1 MDSDKRYSV
10 FKIKATHMDAIELNE
25 RGKGGEED
33 EKFEDARERQE
44 EEETSLI
51 ERSEEAED
59 DYDDIRSRVSP
70 EPTDQSKTNEGFEY
84 DEDDLSERI
93 EELTFKKEMIRFKAI
108 QALELATGVRFD
120 ASYGEN
126 SKNLIDHISD
136 VRVRKRDGVLIALKY
151 KGEKVVLTKEG
162 KIDKR
167 SIHKNKQ
174 IWEAIAAANEEYEGT
189 ADAVIDKSVGF
200 SVSDE
205 ARESVRR
212 DATETLTGRFS
223 DKVEDVWDRDTTRNI
238 YRELDAIK
246 KADDNVEYESL
257 EDRDEK
263 LRYLGVL
270 SSVRIDSRE
279 YRNRAEAEQDPVK
292 KAVFNLAADASE
304 IKLSEMEIK
313 GGYKPSLVEGTEV
326 LQEEAEKNDLTRLE
340 RFKKW
345 AKENLVGVSA
355 VAISVAGIVTTVVI
369 SGRNAVKKG
378 AKAVGQFGKALANL
392 AKKAGPAIAAILNV
406 LAQVLTWGAKA
417 LEFLS
422 RNLWIVALFLTYL
435 VYDTVKGRMKS
446 KN

>member
-1 MDSDKRYSV
+1 MDD
-10 FKIKATHMDAIELNE
+10 IELDNINKGREEE
-25 RGKGGEED
+25 RSGQD
-33 EKFEDARERQE
+33 RER
-44 EEETSLI
+44 EETSFT
-51 ERSEEAED
+51 ERTEETKD
-59 DYDDIRSRVSP
+59 DYDNIRSRISP
-70 EPTDQSKTNEGFEY
+70 EPTVQSETNEGSKY

-93 EELTFKKEMIRFKAI
+93 EELTFKKEMIRFKTI

-120 ASYGEN
+120 VSYGEN

-167 SIHKNKQ
+167 SVHKNKR
-174 IWEAIAAANEEYEGT
+174 IWEAIAAANEEYEKSFDSV
-189 ADAVIDKSVGF
+189 ADEEAGLPL
-200 SVSDE
+200 SDE
-205 ARESVRR
+205 ARDSIQENTIEGLES
-212 DATETLTGRFS
+212 F
-223 DKVEDVWDRDTTRNI
+223 I
-238 YRELDAIK
+238 
-246 KADDNVEYESL
+246 DNVYDEMYNGDLDENIVREINGIMHTDDTVDYDNLADPNQKELYDGNIKSL
-257 EDRDEK
+257 K
-263 LRYLGVL
+263 INAGHWRYL
-270 SSVRIDSRE
+270 E
-279 YRNRAEAEQDPVK
+279 EKEQDPTK
-292 KAVFNLAADASE
+292 KQLYKTAKELCIAKKSYMEVRAGFRPESEDA
-304 IKLSEMEIK
+304 LSMI
-313 GGYKPSLVEGTEV
+313 
-326 LQEEAEKNDLTRLE
+326 QEETERNDLTRFE

-355 VAISVAGIVTTVVI
+355 VAISVAGIITTVVI

-392 AKKAGPAIAAILNV
+392 AKKAGPAIATILNV